1 MVRAGVCLFEATAP
15 NHTWL
20 TSSRNKKLR
29 DNITAAM
36 TGESAR
42 RTQEQLRE
50 RTILRAALEE
60 LALSDYGGLTMEGVA
75 ARAGVN
81 KTTVYRKWETKT
93 ELIRAALSSA
103 FEVFCIGPTEGD
115 LRTDLL
121 RIAHKVLDF
130 TRSSLGQSLMRL
142 HLLQHPQPEL
152 AEIAKD
158 LNAKQ
163 LAELGGLVKGAVAR
177 GELSPDA
184 DIVLLLE
191 MLWGAL
197 HARVVMKN
205 EPVDDALLHRI
216 VDILMR
222 AAGPPPQPGKAR
234 PKKAAKPSKM
244 RPRASKRKQAR
255 R

>member
-1 MVRAGVCLFEATAP
+1 
-15 NHTWL
+15 
-20 TSSRNKKLR
+20 
-29 DNITAAM
+29 M

-50 RTILRAALEE
+50 RTILLAALEE

-81 KTTVYRKWETKT
+81 KTTVYRKWETKA
-93 ELIRAALSSA
+93 ELIRAALVAA
-103 FEVFCIGPTEGD
+103 FEVLRIGPTEGD

-142 HLLQHPQPEL
+142 HLLQHPEPEL

-163 LAELGGLVKGAVAR
+163 LAELGGLVEGALAR
-177 GELSPDA
+177 RELSPDA

-197 HARVVMKN
+197 HVRVVMKN

-216 VDILMR
+216 VDIVMK
-222 AAGPPPQPGKAR
+222 AAGPPPQRGKPRA
-234 PKKAAKPSKM
+234 KKA
-244 RPRASKRKQAR
+244 PRTSKRKPQTR
-255 R
+255 PSKRVKSPRER